1 MKDQF
6 VTWYRDPVDVLEH
19 LVDADPGAVFRIF
32 QACRNRAAAPQLW
45 EWGIIVFASSLEI
58 KDRVAGDTASL
69 ARQSGAELARRG
81 EIDVM
86 GKQPLVDR
94 VWAMVYD
101 DVIRLQLK
109 SGDDA
114 VLDAAGEQGGEH
126 DGGEGD
132 YPANHRPA
140 ATQIQLLHHLM
151 F

>member
-1 MKDQF
+1 M
-6 VTWYRDPVDVLEH
+6 
-19 LVDADPGAVFRIF
+19 
-32 QACRNRAAAPQLW
+32 
-45 EWGIIVFASSLEI
+45 GIIVFAGSLEI

-69 ARQSGAELARRG
+69 ARQSGAELARRA
-81 EIDVM
+81 EVDVI

-94 VWAMVYD
+94 VWATVYD

-114 VLDAAGEQGGEH
+114 VLDAAGEQGGER
-126 DGGEGD
+126 DGGD

-140 ATQIQLLHHLM
+140 GSQIQLLHHLV